1 MKTGRSKS
9 ARDLPDSF
17 CIPILGFDA
26 LLKRCGFKDSVLFKN
41 HNPSYIMNEHLFASG
56 VCFNLFSEYGIG
68 KKLEPL
74 MKEILT
80 NSEIDPEKNMDNI
93 YFQEIV
99 NMAKTIKSVLMKE
112 DPKLENDWTYEYAIK
127 SLMKIDQI
135 SSDRFKR
142 LLPLFEEISD
152 IVEFPEDISDIVEF
166 PEDISEFPKSFQFD
180 HHYDYQEKE
189 EIEIEICHCGFC
201 KEFRKFNG
209 PKDTHIDRIIL
220 NTVLNISS

>member
-1 MKTGRSKS
+1 MKTGRSNS
-9 ARDLPDSF
+9 GRDLPDSF

-80 NSEIDPEKNMDNI
+80 NSEIDPDKNTDNI

-112 DPKLENDWTYEYAIK
+112 DSKLENDWTYEYAIK

-142 LLPLFEEISD
+142 LLPLFE
-152 IVEFPEDISDIVEF
+152 DISDIVEF
-166 PEDISEFPKSFQFD
+166 PESFQFD
-180 HHYDYQEKE
+180 PDYDYKNKE
-189 EIEIEICHCGFC
+189 ELEIEICTCGFC

-209 PKDTHIDRIIL
+209 PKDKHIDRIIL
-220 NTVLNISS
+220 NTVLNIPT